1 MALTYRNLFN
11 TTAACLNALET
22 YTTDN
27 VTNDPAYSEY
37 EIADAIIAAELKIIE
52 TICKSPGHRR
62 KVKYLTTSSTY
73 TTNPTAI
80 PEAIGDIIEVRVQHN
95 TGEEFIPG
103 EPCPSQVVGRF
114 AGAINPLALTLY
126 KGLYSLEDNILW
138 FTGFAA
144 KVIYTTFTR
153 PTSPTDSGTMTTF
166 LAATASLPDEY
177 WGGCVALA
185 VAKLLPKEGALTQA
199 GAYYVQ
205 LGMSELQGIQQN
217 STVIPVFTQYQKGTS
232 Q

>member
-11 TTAACLNALET
+11 STTACLNAIDT
-22 YTTDN
+22 YATDN

-80 PEAIGDIIEVRVQHN
+80 PEGIGDIIEVRIQNEVA
-95 TGEEFIPG
+95 GEFTLG
-103 EPCPSQVVGRF
+103 EPCSTQVVSRF
-114 AGAINPLALTLY
+114 AGAINPLSLTQY

-138 FTGFAA
+138 FTGNAA
-144 KVIYTTFTR
+144 KVIYTSFTR
-153 PTSPTDSGTMTTF
+153 PTSPTDSGTMATF

-199 GAYYVQ
+199 GMYYSQ
-205 LGMSELQGIQQN
+205 LGMAELQGISQN
-217 STVIPVFTQYQKGTS
+217 SAAIQPFEQYQRGIS
-232 Q
+232 